1 MPSRSQ
7 RGFCFMYSKVK
18 VKRLVLVIF
27 LISITAIFMMYRTAD
42 AGSYIQIN
50 FNTIIDDTVAEHGD
64 EWITVQNHRLGRVMA
79 RALSSKSKAGR
90 VNMSNF
96 SVIKYVDDNSSRLY
110 SLSANGTIIPEV
122 RLEVD
127 RPHNGPVQHIVFTLK
142 DVIIISVLHAGKS
155 KGKNLERVNMRYTIG
170 RYKVF
175 PVEKP

>member
-1 MPSRSQ
+1 
-7 RGFCFMYSKVK
+7 MYSKVK
-18 VKRLVLVIF
+18 AARLVLLIF
-27 LISITAIFMMYRTAD
+27 LISITVIFMRYRTAD

-50 FNTIIDDTVAEHGD
+50 FEKAVNGTVSQHED
-64 EWITVQNHRLGRVMA
+64 QWIGIQNYRLGRVMA

-96 SVIKYVDDNSSRLY
+96 SVVKYVDDNSSQLY

-127 RPHNGPVQHIVFTLK
+127 RPHIGPVQHIVFTLK
-142 DVIIISVLHAGKS
+142 DVIIVSVIHAGKG